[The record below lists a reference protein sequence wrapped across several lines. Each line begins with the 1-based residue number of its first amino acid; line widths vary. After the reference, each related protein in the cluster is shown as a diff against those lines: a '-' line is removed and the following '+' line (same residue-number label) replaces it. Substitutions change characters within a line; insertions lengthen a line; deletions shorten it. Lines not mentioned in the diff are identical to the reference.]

1 MCLVSLRLR
10 SGKGPCPV
18 VEGRRGGEEGDEM
31 KGRGSR
37 WRTGRGEGKGEA
49 REVGEVRGGRRWKRR
64 KKKKIMKGRGGG
76 EQEDEMEEM

>member
-37 WRTGRGEGKGEA
+37 WRTGKGEA
-49 REVGEVRGGRRWKRR
+49 REVGEGGRK
-64 KKKKIMKGRGGG
+64 
-76 EQEDEMEEM
+76 